1 MNSEEPNTTAPIGKV
16 VRPGNIDSII
26 ADVAARRLKGE
37 QVSDEE
43 ILARFPHSRKELEE
57 ALQVLQSVQEAIAD
71 ADGGSASQ
79 LPASDE
85 AATQVAGSD
94 HTGSYSLS
102 SDLPGYVVQREI
114 HRGGQGIVYLAVQKS
129 TQRRVAVKVLRGGAF
144 SSSSNRVRFEQEV
157 RILSSLKHPNIVTV
171 HDCGLGQDCAYF
183 VMEYV
188 EGNRLDEFVKNAH
201 LSLDGILDLF
211 LKICDAVHVA
221 HLRNIIHRDL
231 KPSNILVDRAGEPHI
246 LDFGLAKV
254 SAFDAIA
261 TELPY
266 EATVTGQFVGTLQ
279 WASPEQIEGKR
290 SEIGT
295 QSDVHSL
302 GLLLYQMITGRAPFE
317 VVGSIRAIT
326 DAIVKAPPIRPRSLC
341 PDLPVDLE
349 TVMLN
354 CLKKSPNERYE
365 TAGDLAADLRA
376 FRKGDSIQATA
387 VLVNTGALGWLKRNR
402 LQTAIGI
409 SAIALATFLGMQR
422 LGSGDG
428 AKRGSTP
435 VHAKHQ
441 ILIPRNGL
449 AKDPLQRALKTAETT
464 DLAAAEHK
472 LSAMLKD
479 GLLLP
484 REKPRYMQSLAVV
497 LDNLGRLEESAQWY
511 KSALEDFERGPRA
524 SLMPQLVTIV
534 NLAGVLEALGRYE
547 DAEKRFRD
555 AIGLLRQSP
564 PIRDEPMPFLANSAF
579 AAFLVNAGRLSEA
592 QEYLDR
598 AAAIAQKTNI
608 AEQKAFVNAAQS
620 KIDELLKQA
629 GSNLP

>member
-1 MNSEEPNTTAPIGKV
+1 MNPNDPKTEAP
-16 VRPGNIDSII
+16 PGTPPDAGDIDSII
-26 ADVAARRLKGE
+26 ADVATRRLNGE
-37 QVSDEE
+37 QVSDAE
-43 ILARFPHSRKELEE
+43 ILARFPDSRKELEE
-57 ALQVLQSVQEAIAD
+57 ALRVLQSVQAALAD
-71 ADGGSASQ
+71 ADGSSAHPSQ
-79 LPASDE
+79 ASDE
-85 AATQVAGSD
+85 AVTQVAGSD
-94 HTGSYSLS
+94 YSGSYSLS

-188 EGNRLDEFVKNAH
+188 EGNRLDEFVKNAR

-261 TELPY
+261 SELPY

-326 DAIVKAPPIRPRSLC
+326 DAIVKAPPIRPRSLR

-376 FRKGDSIQATA
+376 FRKGERIVAPA
-387 VLVNTGALGWLKRNR
+387 VPANAGALDWIKRNR
-402 LQTAIGI
+402 LRATIGVSVI
-409 SAIALATFLGMQR
+409 AIAALIAVQR
-422 LGSGDG
+422 LSSGEG
-428 AKRGSTP
+428 AKPSTMP
-435 VHAKHQ
+435 IRPSHQ

-449 AKDPLQRALKTAETT
+449 AKDPLQRALNTAGTT
-464 DLAAAEHK
+464 DLAAAEK
-472 LSAMLKD
+472 TLSTALKN
-479 GLLLP
+479 GLLP

-497 LDNLGRLEESAQWY
+497 LDNLGRLEEAAQWY
-511 KSALEDFERGPRA
+511 KSALQDFERGPRA
-524 SLMPQLVTIV
+524 SLMPQMVTLV
-534 NLAGVLEALGRYE
+534 NLAGVLEALGRHDE
-547 DAEKRFRD
+547 AEKRYRD

-564 PIRDEPMPFLANSAF
+564 PSREEPMPFLANSAF
-579 AAFLVNAGRLSEA
+579 AAFLINAGRLSEA
-592 QEYLDR
+592 REHLDR
-598 AAAIAQKTNI
+598 AAGIAQKTNI
-608 AEQKAFVNAAQS
+608 AEQKAFVEKAQS
-620 KIDELLKQA
+620 IIDERQEHSVA
-629 GSNLP
+629 GSP